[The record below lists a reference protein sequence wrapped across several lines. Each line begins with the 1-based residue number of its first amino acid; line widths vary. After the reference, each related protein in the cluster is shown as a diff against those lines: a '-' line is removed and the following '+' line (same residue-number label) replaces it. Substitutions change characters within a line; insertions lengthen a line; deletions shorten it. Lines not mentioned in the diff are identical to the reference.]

1 MCLEKDMISAYCD
14 GETSGKVKALIEA
27 HLNECAE
34 CRRIAETYR
43 FVSQAVRRCGEEPDA
58 AKVRAFAVRLRSLNR
73 KPAPVRLSFHVP
85 ALRAAVFLFA
95 ALLAFTFILFSV
107 IIFAGGSRNGEAVMA
122 SAPAERA
129 VAEPAERETAPYPT
143 FRPDNRNLRTVDY

>member
-27 HLNECAE
+27 HLSECAE

-58 AKVRAFAVRLRSLNR
+58 AKVRALAVRLRSLNR
-73 KPAPVRLSFHVP
+73 KPAPVRLSFHAP